1 MKYSIKTKIDESVRI
16 LASIGKLENNISD
29 AVELISNAL
38 IRNKKILL
46 CGNGGSAAEAQHI
59 AAEYVNGLTLGSQRN
74 ALPAIA
80 LTTDSSVITSVSN
93 DRDYGEIFSRQIEA
107 LGNKGDI
114 LIAIST
120 SGNSQNIIR
129 AIKSAREKR
138 LYIVGFTGISGGKME
153 NLCDVLFKVK
163 SSNTMRVQECHLFL
177 EHIIVEFVEYKLS
190 KYLSKK
196 GI

>member
-1 MKYSIKTKIDESVRI
+1 MAKNIANLRTLEKNIID
-16 LASIGKLENNISD
+16 A
-29 AVELISNAL
+29 AELISKAFIDKN
-38 IRNKKILL
+38 KILI

-59 AAEYVNGLTLGSQRN
+59 AAEYVNGLTSGSKRD

-93 DRDYGEIFSRQIEA
+93 DRNYGEIFSRQIEA
-107 LGNKGDI
+107 LGNKGDV
-114 LIAIST
+114 LIVIST

-129 AIKSAREKR
+129 AISSAREKK

-163 SSNTMRVQECHLFL
+163 SSNTMRIQECHLFL